1 MNKTDQEVLI
11 LVAQALGEELLKEV
25 VFVGGVTTSTYI
37 ENNTSPSITPTE
49 DVDLIVKIVSQIE
62 YEQFE
67 KRIGQRGFKRN
78 LLDPGPTCRFFLKEI
93 MVDFMPLNEKILG
106 FSNTWYQDGFEN
118 SVDLRIGQISI
129 KTLSFPYFLAT
140 KLEAFESRGK
150 NSFLWESKDF
160 EDIVV
165 VLNGRNNLVL
175 DLKRLPRDVL
185 RLFQN

>member
-67 KRIGQRGFKRN
+67 K
-78 LLDPGPTCRFFLKEI
+78 
-93 MVDFMPLNEKILG
+93 
-106 FSNTWYQDGFEN
+106 
-118 SVDLRIGQISI
+118 
-129 KTLSFPYFLAT
+129 
-140 KLEAFESRGK
+140 
-150 NSFLWESKDF
+150 
-160 EDIVV
+160 
-165 VLNGRNNLVL
+165 
-175 DLKRLPRDVL
+175 
-185 RLFQN
+185 